1 MTQKANILV
10 VEDDPALSRLI
21 CYNLEKQGYEVR
33 LAIEGQ
39 AALDQIAR
47 RMPDLVLLDWMLPG
61 VSGIEVCR
69 RLREQAK
76 TRTLPIIML
85 SARGQ
90 ETDSVRGLD
99 TGADDYLVKPFG
111 MEALFARVKAIL
123 RRVPPPSK
131 NLQFETLTLDRVAH
145 KVERNGR
152 LLALGPTE
160 YRLLEFLMTHPGQV
174 FSREELLEHAWE
186 RSSFVEL
193 RTVDVHIRRLRQ
205 TLNEGDEQDLI
216 RTVRARGY
224 ALDLPQNP

>member
-1 MTQKANILV
+1 MVPKIAV
-10 VEDDPALSRLI
+10 VEDEEALSVLLR
-21 CYNLEKQGYEVR
+21 YNLEAEGYDVDTIPRGDEAEIR
-33 LAIEGQ
+33 LQERI
-39 AALDQIAR
+39 
-47 RMPDLVLLDWMLPG
+47 PDLLILDWMLPG

-69 RLREQAK
+69 RLREQPK
-76 TRTLPIIML
+76 TRTLPVIML

-111 MEALFARVKAIL
+111 METLFARVKAIL

-131 NLQFETLTLDRVAH
+131 TLQFETLVLDRVAH

-160 YRLLEFLMTHPGQV
+160 YRLLEFLMSHPGQV

-186 RSSFVEL
+186 RSSYVEL

-205 TLNEGDEQDLI
+205 TLNEGDEKDLI

-224 ALDLPQNP
+224 ALDLPQD